1 MKRYICIALA
11 ALAACAC
18 AKAPKEGPN
27 DDAKLYLE
35 SWIQVHHPDAE
46 QTPLGVYILEDE
58 PGTGALVGSKDVSPY
73 LRVEYIATSLT
84 GTVISSTYESL
95 AKQLGNY
102 DYGDYYGPATWDRE
116 LAAGLNEAVSS
127 MSVGGSRTFV
137 LPGWLQSSDSY
148 STAEQYLANV
158 TGKSPVIYRLKVNE
172 VITDINKWETD
183 SIGRYVSRHFPG
195 KGVADSLSYGYYY
208 FRTKTPSSESA
219 FPNDTTIYI
228 NYVGRLLNGTV
239 FDTNVK
245 DSAKFYG
252 IYSAARTYGPSAIT
266 FSVGDNNA
274 TTVKM
279 GSSTLITG
287 FSKIL
292 TGMHPHENGTGIF
305 YSKHGYGTTGS
316 STAIPGYSPLRFD
329 IEIVDKP

>member
-1 MKRYICIALA
+1 MKMKRYICIALA

-183 SIGRYVSRHFPG
+183 SSGAMSPGISR
-195 KGVADSLSYGYYY
+195 
-208 FRTKTPSSESA
+208 
-219 FPNDTTIYI
+219 
-228 NYVGRLLNGTV
+228 
-239 FDTNVK
+239 
-245 DSAKFYG
+245 
-252 IYSAARTYGPSAIT
+252 ARAWPTR
-266 FSVGDNNA
+266 SV
-274 TTVKM
+274 
-279 GSSTLITG
+279 
-287 FSKIL
+287 
-292 TGMHPHENGTGIF
+292 TGIII
-305 YSKHGYGTTGS
+305 SGPRPLPRNPRSPTTRP
-316 STAIPGYSPLRFD
+316 STSTMWAAC
-329 IEIVDKP
+329 